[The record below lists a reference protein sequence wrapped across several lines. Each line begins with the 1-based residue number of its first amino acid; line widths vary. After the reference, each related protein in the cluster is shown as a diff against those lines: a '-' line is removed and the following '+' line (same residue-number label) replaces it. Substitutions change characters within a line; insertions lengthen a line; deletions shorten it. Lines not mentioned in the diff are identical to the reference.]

1 MDSMT
6 CGYLK
11 SRLYSGYLSGLHFDL
26 RLSPG
31 LARDAFPNI
40 QYLFPQEKI
49 YLFKDLVPQDDD
61 APIEDHVEHI
71 APHHWDSLV
80 IRADYPANY
89 DASSEIK
96 DNIEV
101 GYVTFQT
108 AEFWDKATGY
118 DYDPIYLP
126 NKYDDKPS
134 QFAVGASGG
143 VYTGKLITPIGNCFG
158 GICAYLGAYSYSFV
172 LGTYQAFPDYFEL
185 EIKDLR
191 ITDLEV
197 IGFHL
202 KIVEG

>member
-11 SRLYSGYLSGLHFDL
+11 GRLYCGYLSGLHFDL

-31 LARDAFPNI
+31 LARDALPNI

-49 YLFKDLVPQDDD
+49 YLFKDLVPQDVEV
-61 APIEDHVEHI
+61 PIEDCVEHI

-80 IRADYPANY
+80 MRADYPSGFN
-89 DASSEIK
+89 ASSDIK
-96 DNIEV
+96 NNIEV

-143 VYTGKLITPIGNCFG
+143 VYTGKLITPIGNCSG

-172 LGTYQAFPDYFEL
+172 LGTYRAFPDYFEL
-185 EIKDLR
+185 EIKDLQ

-197 IGFHL
+197 IGYHV